1 MSENTPE
8 IMEESAVQSGMEI
21 ATASPFSVHRASVTG
36 PMEGLFHHYHN
47 SYEIYY
53 LYAGER
59 YYFIK
64 DKTYHVQRGD
74 LVLIRPYDVHGTTSY
89 SKSGYDRFLI
99 NFDRAFMD
107 DFLNALGAKH
117 LLDCFDQDMHL
128 IKLGFKEQHLVER
141 IFLTMENE
149 SKAKEDGYEVF
160 LKTALAQLLLIIS
173 RSSDQLT
180 EGVSKYVN
188 STHKIIS
195 EVAAYINTHFSE
207 NITLDTISER
217 FFISPYYF
225 SRTFKKVMRV
235 PFAEYLN
242 GVRIKEAQQLLRRSR
257 LNIAEIAA
265 ATGYKSSTHFGRVFK
280 EVVGMSPIAYKKTAK
295 EQPS

>member
-1 MSENTPE
+1 MSEKMMDTMPE
-8 IMEESAVQSGMEI
+8 TAPQTGMEV
-21 ATASPFSVHRASVTG
+21 AVAAPFYVQRASVNG

-64 DKTYHVQRGD
+64 DKTYHVTRGD

-99 NFDRAFMD
+99 NFESSFIE
-107 DFLNALGAKH
+107 DFLSRFGGES
-117 LLDCFDQDMHL
+117 LLDCFNQDRHL
-128 IKLGFKEQHLVER
+128 IKLGFKEQHLMER
-141 IFLTMENE
+141 LFLTMENE
-149 SKAKEDGYEVF
+149 QKAKEEGYETF
-160 LKTALAQLLLIIS
+160 LKTALVQLLLMIN
-173 RSSDQLT
+173 RSKDQLT
-180 EGVSKYVN
+180 EGVSKYIN

-195 EVAAYINTHFSE
+195 EVAAYINTHYSE

-257 LNIAEIAA
+257 MNIAEIAA

-280 EVVGMSPIAYKKTAK
+280 EIVGMSPIAYKKSVK
-295 EQPS
+295 DQ